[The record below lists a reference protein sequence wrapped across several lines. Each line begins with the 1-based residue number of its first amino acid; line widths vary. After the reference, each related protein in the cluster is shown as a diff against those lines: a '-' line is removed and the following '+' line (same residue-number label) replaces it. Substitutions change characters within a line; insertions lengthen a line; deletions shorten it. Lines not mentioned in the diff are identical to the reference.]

1 MFFLCVVSVSSHLPC
16 LRRPCYKAGYYY
28 YYYKQVL
35 IEVPN
40 VLLGCSRYD
49 GFDCL
54 ESQASPGRL
63 IRCEIEDVP
72 RIFRRFTATNTI
84 RCAGSAAKN
93 RT

>member
-1 MFFLCVVSVSSHLPC
+1 MYYLAAHAMMALIAS
-16 LRRPCYKAGYYY
+16 RARPA
-28 YYYKQVL
+28 
-35 IEVPN
+35 
-40 VLLGCSRYD
+40 
-49 GFDCL
+49 
-54 ESQASPGRL
+54 QAAQPRL